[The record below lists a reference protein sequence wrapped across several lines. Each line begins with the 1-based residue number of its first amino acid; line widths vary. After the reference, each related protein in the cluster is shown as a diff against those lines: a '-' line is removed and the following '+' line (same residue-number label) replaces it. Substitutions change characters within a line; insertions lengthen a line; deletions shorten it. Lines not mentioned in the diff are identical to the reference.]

1 MAWRK
6 ASSDQIRECYTD
18 PLEVKL
24 EGLLGD
30 MDIPDGL
37 CDSQIPE
44 NNEIIKEKLETL
56 VSNLNEIILSQGE
69 KLPHTEFSKKLKPYW
84 SRELTR
90 LNKENKNARREWVNA
105 GKPEDPL
112 HPIKVQYKVAKNK
125 FRKEQRLRQYE
136 YELENLKQLN
146 ETQELDNKYFWYL
159 VNKKRK
165 CYKETKSIQ
174 NNEGTLLTDVNDIR
188 NDWNQYYKELYSND
202 YSDYDQTFRQNVE
215 NEMDIVFSAGRLKED
230 KFLSGGPIKE
240 DEVRR
245 HINKMKNNKAA
256 GYDGITVEHF
266 KYGGNALVSVTTW
279 ILNSVT
285 EIESIPPQLKR
296 GLIISIPKGSK
307 DSTVKTN
314 NRGITLLPILYKLLE
329 NIILDRESE
338 CFSHAVN
345 DLQGAAQPKCSCVH
359 TSMVVQ
365 ETVEYHVSRGAS
377 IYVAFL
383 DIQKAFDTV
392 WIQGMLYKLHKISLN
407 HKALTL
413 IKNAYEDFYCAAFVG
428 GEPGEWFTPQRGV
441 HQGAPLSMKLYQ
453 IYINDLLEEL
463 IHCRYGVRIGG
474 INVTSPGFADDLAP
488 MAFHK
493 FGLNQLLKIAE
504 IYRKKWHFDFSV
516 PKCLVMV
523 WGKDTDSNVDVKL
536 GSHSLTLVP
545 SIKHMGITLISDNK
559 LETGVIN
566 TRISAATSVV
576 FASRGIGSYEAPVPP
591 TILSKI
597 YWTVAVPRMVYG
609 LEVTPIT
616 DKLIEECEASHRKLC
631 KLIQGLPGNTPLPAP
646 LATLSW
652 MSMKSY
658 IAMRKIMFLVQL
670 ISLPDYNI
678 YKRLVYHIL
687 GQIGP
692 RIPDISRSPI
702 AEMYR
707 AAWQYGMGIDI
718 WNSLLWGNIVSTDSQ
733 KRLVKKEI
741 WKRDELNWRA
751 TCTLYSKLTMYRNV
765 LKDIGVI
772 AWWKYAKINPCKLK
786 QVSAAVALLLGA
798 QPKGLQHNFGGHS
811 CMLCGLYVNE
821 SSVHILFECNLM
833 NEKRDHWLNTI
844 RLLMPT
850 AMVIGFDEMS
860 VQSKCEFLLSGLNN
874 CHVQECDVLYGAI
887 AVCMGENNKNHC
899 T

>member
-1 MAWRK
+1 M
-6 ASSDQIRECYTD
+6 
-18 PLEVKL
+18 
-24 EGLLGD
+24 
-30 MDIPDGL
+30 
-37 CDSQIPE
+37 
-44 NNEIIKEKLETL
+44 
-56 VSNLNEIILSQGE
+56 
-69 KLPHTEFSKKLKPYW
+69 
-84 SRELTR
+84 
-90 LNKENKNARREWVNA
+90 
-105 GKPEDPL
+105 
-112 HPIKVQYKVAKNK
+112 
-125 FRKEQRLRQYE
+125 
-136 YELENLKQLN
+136 
-146 ETQELDNKYFWYL
+146 
-159 VNKKRK
+159 
-165 CYKETKSIQ
+165 
-174 NNEGTLLTDVNDIR
+174 
-188 NDWNQYYKELYSND
+188 
-202 YSDYDQTFRQNVE
+202 
-215 NEMDIVFSAGRLKED
+215 
-230 KFLSGGPIKE
+230 
-240 DEVRR
+240 
-245 HINKMKNNKAA
+245 
-256 GYDGITVEHF
+256 
-266 KYGGNALVSVTTW
+266 
-279 ILNSVT
+279 
-285 EIESIPPQLKR
+285 
-296 GLIISIPKGSK
+296 
-307 DSTVKTN
+307 
-314 NRGITLLPILYKLLE
+314 
-329 NIILDRESE
+329 
-338 CFSHAVN
+338 
-345 DLQGAAQPKCSCVH
+345 
-359 TSMVVQ
+359 
-365 ETVEYHVSRGAS
+365 
-377 IYVAFL
+377 
-383 DIQKAFDTV
+383 
-392 WIQGMLYKLHKISLN
+392 
-407 HKALTL
+407 
-413 IKNAYEDFYCAAFVG
+413 
-428 GEPGEWFTPQRGV
+428 
-441 HQGAPLSMKLYQ
+441 
-453 IYINDLLEEL
+453 
-463 IHCRYGVRIGG
+463 
-474 INVTSPGFADDLAP
+474 
-488 MAFHK
+488 
-493 FGLNQLLKIAE
+493 
-504 IYRKKWHFDFSV
+504 
-516 PKCLVMV
+516 
-523 WGKDTDSNVDVKL
+523 
-536 GSHSLTLVP
+536 TLVP

-559 LETGVIN
+559 LETGVID